1 MTVRVRVPGK
11 LFLAGEYA
19 VVEAGYPALIAAINR
34 FLTVSVE
41 ESSQGSVTS
50 SQQGLTV
57 AWQREGEQLL
67 FSEAQTYPLV
77 FAAMQM
83 AESYLCS
90 LGQPPS
96 CPYALSIDSQLDDQ
110 ESGVKYGLGSSGAV
124 TVATIKAVLAFF
136 GQEVPAYRLYQLA
149 ALTQVQLGMK
159 GSLGD
164 LAASSYGG
172 VIAYRS
178 VDRSWL
184 KKTLEVH
191 SLLEVLEMPWK
202 GLAIERIQLPQDLS
216 LLVGWTGR
224 AASTEGLVSQM
235 DQGRHQAEK
244 ERFYQTFL
252 SESQACLDRL
262 IEACR
267 EEDVRAFREGITENR
282 RLLQTFASQMNL
294 VIETPALAKL
304 CQVAEEVG
312 AVAKSSGAGGGDC
325 GICFVTEEKEADRI
339 RQKWQAA
346 GILPLDFAIA
356 DEV

>member
-1 MTVRVRVPGK
+1 MTVQVRVPGK

-136 GQEVPAYRLYQLA
+136 GQEVSAYRLYQLA

-164 LAASSYGG
+164 LASSSYGG

-184 KKTLEVH
+184 KKTLEAH
-191 SLLEVLEMPWK
+191 SLTDVLEMPWK

-235 DQGRHQAEK
+235 GQGRQEAEK
-244 ERFYQTFL
+244 EDFYQNFL
-252 SESQACLDRL
+252 AASQTCLAGL

-267 EEDVRAFREGITENR
+267 EDDARAFREGIAENR
-282 RLLQTFASQMNL
+282 RLLQAFASQMNL
-294 VIETPALAKL
+294 VIETPALARL
-304 CQVAEEVG
+304 CQLAEEAG

-325 GICFVTEEKEADRI
+325 GICFVTGKKEADQI
-339 RQKWQAA
+339 GQKWQEA
-346 GILPLDFAIA
+346 GIVPLDFALA
-356 DEV
+356 HEN

>member
-1 MTVRVRVPGK
+1 MRVQVSVPGK

-19 VVEAGYPALIAAINR
+19 VVEAGYPAMIAAIDQY
-34 FLTVSVE
+34 LTVCVE
-41 ESSQGSVTS
+41 ESSQGSLYS
-50 SQQGLTV
+50 SQQGVTV
-57 AWQREGEQLL
+57 TWQREGDRLV
-67 FSEAQTYPLV
+67 FSDNQDYPLV

-83 AESYLCS
+83 AESYLRS
-90 LGQPPS
+90 LGQLSS
-96 CPYALSIDSQLDDQ
+96 CHYTLSIDSQLDDQ

-178 VDRSWL
+178 VDRNWL
-184 KKTLEVH
+184 KENVETH
-191 SLLEVLEMPWK
+191 SLSEVLEMPWK
-202 GLAIERIQLPQDLS
+202 GLAIERIKLPHSLS

-235 DQGRHQAEK
+235 GQGRHQAEK

-282 RLLQTFASQMNL
+282 RLLQAFASQMNL
-294 VIETPALAKL
+294 VIETPSLAKL

>member
-1 MTVRVRVPGK
+1 MTVQVRVPGK

-19 VVEAGYPALIAAINR
+19 VVEAGYPALVAAIDR
-34 FLTVSVE
+34 YLTVCVE
-41 ESSQGSVTS
+41 ESSQGSLYS
-50 SQQGLTV
+50 SQQGLIVT
-57 AWQREGEQLL
+57 WKREGDRLI
-67 FSEAQTYPLV
+67 FSEKQTYPLV

-83 AESYLCS
+83 AESYLRS
-90 LGQPPS
+90 LGQLSS
-96 CPYALSIDSQLDDQ
+96 CCYTLSIDSQLDDQ

-178 VDRSWL
+178 VDRNWL
-184 KKTLEVH
+184 KENVETH
-191 SLLEVLEMPWK
+191 SLSEVLEMPWK
-202 GLAIERIQLPQDLS
+202 GLAIERIKLPHSLS

-224 AASTEGLVSQM
+224 VASTEGLVSQM
-235 DQGRHQAEK
+235 GQGRQGAEK
-244 ERFYQTFL
+244 EGFYQNFL
-252 SESQACLDRL
+252 AASQTCVDGL
-262 IEACR
+262 IQACR
-267 EEDVRAFREGITENR
+267 EDDVWAFREGIAENR

-325 GICFVTEEKEADRI
+325 GICFVTEEKEANQI
-339 RQKWQAA
+339 GQKWQAA
-346 GILPLDFAIA
+346 RIVPLNFALA